1 MGEQTTDGRG
11 DSPPTTDARSDET
24 CGHFMSE
31 WQSGHRPRI
40 EEALEIGTAS
50 NSIALLRNLLVIE
63 LSRRRRD
70 GEAPDRGEYRRGSR
84 SMLSSSTL
92 SSAN

>member
-1 MGEQTTDGRG
+1 MGQETTNGRG
-11 DSPPTTDARSDET
+11 GLPPTNDARSDET

-70 GEAPDRGEYRRGSR
+70 GEAPDLASIERGSR